1 MIPVTESTIKRE
13 LRHTIMSITRLEK
26 LLKSGSD
33 SRLDKI
39 IQRAQ
44 NIDALTS
51 ALKAELPAEMAEN
64 LLSAN
69 VHDSGEL
76 VLVCSTSA
84 WAARLRFE
92 SNALIAA
99 ANKTGH
105 SAKACKVTVGHNK
118 QA

>member
-13 LRHTIMSITRLEK
+13 LRHTIMSITRLDN
-26 LLKSGSD
+26 LLKSGPD
-33 SRLDKI
+33 NRLGEV

-44 NIDALTS
+44 QIDVLTGT
-51 ALKAELPAEMAEN
+51 LKSVLPAATAEN

-69 VHDSGEL
+69 ASDSGEL

-92 SNALIAA
+92 SNTLLAA
-99 ANKTGH
+99 ARKTGLTVNT
-105 SAKACKVTVGHNK
+105 CKVKVAHTI
-118 QA
+118 QP

>member
-1 MIPVTESTIKRE
+1 MIPVTESARKRE

-26 LLKSGSD
+26 LLKSGSEG
-33 SRLDKI
+33 RLNKI
-39 IQRAQ
+39 IQRAK

-76 VLVCSTSA
+76 KLVCSTSA

-92 SNALIAA
+92 SNALIGA
-99 ANKTGH
+99 ANKAGQAAT
-105 SAKACKVTVGHNK
+105 SCKVTVAHNI
-118 QA
+118 QP

>member
-1 MIPVTESTIKRE
+1 MIPVTESTRKRE
-13 LRHTIMSITRLEK
+13 LRHTIMSITSLEK
-26 LLKSGSD
+26 LLRSGSN

-39 IQRAQ
+39 IRRAQ

-51 ALKAELPAEMAEN
+51 ALKAALPAEMAEN
-64 LLSAN
+64 LISAN

-76 VLVCSTSA
+76 KLVCSTSA

-99 ANKTGH
+99 ANKAGH
-105 SAKACKVTVGHNK
+105 AAKACKVTVGHNR
-118 QA
+118 

>member
-1 MIPVTESTIKRE
+1 MIPVTESTGKRE

-26 LLKSGSD
+26 LLKSSPGD
-33 SRLDKI
+33 RLNKI

-51 ALKAELPAEMAEN
+51 ALKAELPPEMAEN
-64 LLSAN
+64 LISAN

-84 WAARLRFE
+84 WASRLRFE
-92 SNALIAA
+92 SNSLIAA
-99 ANKTGH
+99 ANKAGYG
-105 SAKACKVTVGHNK
+105 ARACKVTVGHNR
-118 QA
+118 

>member
-1 MIPVTESTIKRE
+1 MIPVTDSRRKRE

-26 LLKSGSD
+26 LLKSGAD
-33 SRLDKI
+33 GRLDKI

-44 NIDALTS
+44 NIDVLTRE
-51 ALKAELPAEMAEN
+51 LQAELPAELAEN

-69 VHDSGEL
+69 VHDNGEL

-92 SNALIAA
+92 GNALIAA
-99 ANKTGH
+99 ANKAGH
-105 SAKACKVTVGHNK
+105 SARACRVTVGHT
-118 QA
+118 QSS

>member
-1 MIPVTESTIKRE
+1 MIPVTDSTGKRE

-26 LLKSGSD
+26 LLKSGADGS
-33 SRLDKI
+33 LNKI

-44 NIDALTS
+44 NIDVLTRE
-51 ALKAELPAEMAEN
+51 LRAELPAELAEN

-69 VHDSGEL
+69 VHDNGEL

-92 SNALIAA
+92 SNALIVA
-99 ANKTGH
+99 ANKAGH
-105 SAKACKVTVGHNK
+105 GARACKVTVGHSK
-118 QA
+118 QV